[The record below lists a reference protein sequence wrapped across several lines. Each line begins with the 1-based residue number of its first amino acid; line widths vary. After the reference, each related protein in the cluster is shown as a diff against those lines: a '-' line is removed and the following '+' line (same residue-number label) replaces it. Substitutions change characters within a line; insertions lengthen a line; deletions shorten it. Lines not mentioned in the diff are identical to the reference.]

1 MVYMATP
8 QEQYEKL
15 QADPEYQAYAAEER
29 KRVSAIAAPKKE
41 RKKAS
46 STKRAASAANL
57 AKARAKAAENRLAK
71 KLADEKERLAPKRE
85 AQDDADDEPPV
96 ESKEPVE
103 QESESSEEELELVPV
118 KKERKKA
125 VAKPKPKKAAP
136 VVEPVPKK
144 ERKPRVAKTKITLEK
159 AGAAIEA
166 KLKAQKPVATPAP
179 PAVRMILQFWIVS
192 HCVLHWCSALAVKIQ
207 RS

>member
-1 MVYMATP
+1 MATP

-15 QADPEYQAYAAEER
+15 QADPEYQAHAAEER

-85 AQDDADDEPPV
+85 AQDDADDEPLSNLKSQL
-96 ESKEPVE
+96 SKN
-103 QESESSEEELELVPV
+103 QNL
-118 KKERKKA
+118 
-125 VAKPKPKKAAP
+125 AK
-136 VVEPVPKK
+136 
-144 ERKPRVAKTKITLEK
+144 
-159 AGAAIEA
+159 
-166 KLKAQKPVATPAP
+166 
-179 PAVRMILQFWIVS
+179 
-192 HCVLHWCSALAVKIQ
+192 
-207 RS
+207 RSLS